1 MLVTLKK
8 KKNPPSDCLH
18 ETYLK
23 HKNIEWL
30 IVKAW
35 EKKNRQT
42 DNHQKKIDLAM
53 HIIVR

>member
-1 MLVTLKK
+1 MTV
-8 KKNPPSDCLH
+8 LH

-35 EKKNRQT
+35 EKNRQN
-42 DNHQKKIDLAM
+42 DNHQRKIDLAM
-53 HIIVR
+53 HIVK